1 MTDSPTRPAAR
12 ALACA
17 TALLAASLA
26 MPAHAATL
34 TVGPGKQ
41 YPTVSAAIAA
51 AHSGDAVAVSA
62 GTYYDDFPTVNVPLT
77 IYGSGGMAHLH
88 ARRSPPNGKGI
99 LVANASLSLT
109 HVE

>member
-26 MPAHAATL
+26 MPARAATL

-41 YPTVSAAIAA
+41 YATVTAAVAA
-51 AHSGDAVAVSA
+51 AHSGDAIAVSA
-62 GTYYDDFPTVNVPLT
+62 GPYTNDFPTVNVPLT
-77 IYGSGGMAHLH
+77 IYAPSGMAHLH
-88 ARRSPPNGKGI
+88 ATKAPPNGKGI
-99 LVANASLSLT
+99 IVANAS
-109 HVE
+109 VY